1 MVMISMDPCVLSI
14 HVCSQFLGFLFFCL
28 FCFCLFFLPLCS
40 VMKAVFSA
48 VEEKNSCDI
57 INC

>member
-1 MVMISMDPCVLSI
+1 MVMISTDPCVLSI
-14 HVCSQFLGFLFFCL
+14 HVCSQFLGFFFCLFVL

-48 VEEKNSCDI
+48 VEEKKI
-57 INC
+57 L